1 MKNRVAGTFRSLRSF
16 NFRLWTAGALVSN
29 VGTWMQRV
37 AQDWLVL
44 TQLTHHDASAL
55 GIVVSLQ
62 FAPQLLLLPWT
73 GSAADRLN
81 QRKLLI
87 LTQAAMGVLA
97 LILGVLTIAGVIQLW
112 HVYVLA
118 FLSGSAAALDAPVRQ
133 TFVAEMVGD
142 ADLSNAVALNST
154 SFNAAQMIGPAVA
167 GLLIASVGIGWAFL
181 LNGLSF
187 AAVLISMSFFRL
199 TELHKSARAHPI
211 TSGFL
216 EGLRYVWKRPDLKAI
231 LIMLFLIGTF
241 GLNFPIFIAT
251 MAVNVFHSDA
261 RAFGLLSSIMAVG
274 TVSGALFAASRQK
287 QSLASLMAGA
297 GVFGLGC
304 TLAALAPGYWWFAAT
319 LIIIGAAALTFANGT
334 NSIMQLSTEPAMRGR
349 VMALRVAIAF
359 GGTPIGAPI
368 VGWVA
373 NHFGPRWSLVIGAVA
388 GFAAAL
394 VAVLVLARRKNTPR
408 RVISPVKSASIQP
421 NPLSI
426 PARRVRLLA
435 AGHHRGLAAVF
446 AGAVDLLP
454 EAHKV
459 VDSGDGGDQHRKV
472 DGGNGDPPDRYDE
485 HANLPLIPA
494 MGQNG

>member
-1 MKNRVAGTFRSLRSF
+1 MKNPVAGTFRSLRSF
-16 NFRLWTAGALVSN
+16 NFRLWTAGGLISN

-55 GIVVSLQ
+55 GIVMGLQ

-81 QRKLLI
+81 QRKLLMV
-87 LTQAAMGVLA
+87 TQATMGVLA
-97 LILGVLTIAGVIQLW
+97 LVLGVLTIAGVIQLW
-112 HVYVLA
+112 HVYVFA

-142 ADLSNAVALNST
+142 EDLPNAVALNST

-167 GLLIASVGIGWAFL
+167 GLLIARVGIGWAFL
-181 LNGLSF
+181 LNGISF

-199 TELHKSARAHPI
+199 SELRTSARAHR
-211 TSGFL
+211 TTAGFL
-216 EGLRYVWKRPDLKAI
+216 GGLRYVWRKPDLRAV

-241 GLNFPIFIAT
+241 GMNFPIFIAT

-261 RAFGLLSSIMAVG
+261 RGFGLLSSIMAVG
-274 TVSGALFAASRQK
+274 TLSGALFAAGRK
-287 QSLASLMAGA
+287 KPSLASLLAGA

-304 TLAALAPGYWWFAAT
+304 TLAALAPGYWWFGAA
-319 LIIIGAAALTFANGT
+319 LVVIGAAGLTFTNGT

-349 VMALRVAIAF
+349 VMALRVGIAL
-359 GGTPIGAPI
+359 GGAPIGAPI

-373 NHFGPRWSLVIGAVA
+373 NQFGPRWALGMGAGA

-394 VAVLVLARRKNTPR
+394 VAVFVLSSRKEP
-408 RVISPVKSASIQP
+408 
-421 NPLSI
+421 
-426 PARRVRLLA
+426 LLA
-435 AGHHRGLAAVF
+435 
-446 AGAVDLLP
+446 
-454 EAHKV
+454 
-459 VDSGDGGDQHRKV
+459 
-472 DGGNGDPPDRYDE
+472 
-485 HANLPLIPA
+485 
-494 MGQNG
+494 